1 MKLSKS
7 TQLMN
12 MKGGVTITSIL
23 AARLALKPILHSSM
37 AVIQTIHDDNCIL
50 VLSVTLQRPA
60 ET

>member
-23 AARLALKPILHSSM
+23 AAGLALKPILHSFM

-50 VLSVTLQRPA
+50 VLSVTLQRPG

>member
-37 AVIQTIHDDNCIL
+37 AVI
-50 VLSVTLQRPA
+50 
-60 ET
+60 